1 MNGLFVMPPPTV
13 LIDHEALG
21 RAKKLYRQ
29 RVQKEPRDIAARI
42 ELAWCL
48 FIESLHQAGWES
60 ALAAPISDEAK
71 GLSAETVGQPTA
83 REEARTLLAE
93 CLRETCRV
101 RQLSAVAA
109 EQQEA
114 DRLQALA
121 KLAMGEEALSNASAS
136 ASEAVKRLMQAIIRN
151 EDVPPRLPR

>member
-1 MNGLFVMPPPTV
+1 MPPPSV
-13 LIDHEALG
+13 VIDHEALA

-48 FIESLHQAGWES
+48 FIESLHEAGRES
-60 ALAAPISDEAK
+60 ALAGPAEEAAQ
-71 GLSAETVGQPTA
+71 GVVPAETSGQVVA

-93 CLRETCRV
+93 CLRETYRV
-101 RQLSAVAA
+101 RQLSSVAA
-109 EQQEA
+109 EHQEA

-121 KLAMGEEALSNASAS
+121 RLAVGEEALSNASA
-136 ASEAVKRLMQAIIRN
+136 AANEAVKRLMQAIIRN